1 MDSQSLPDIPSGGG
15 STSNASLQ
23 EKVARTIREA
33 HQDEPPKD
41 VFVKDVWPILEADY
55 ETMVQ
60 ELVEFC
66 KNKLH
71 KKPISC
77 NVTGRVKCSDSIS
90 RSLHR
95 REKNLTE
102 KENKQYKSLA
112 DVIDDIHDLAGIRI
126 VVDFQS
132 DIENVSSFI
141 QTTFQQLKS
150 PNDFS
155 PDRKV
160 SEIWQPLFGAYRTC
174 NYRVGVEPGTSG
186 RLSQYC
192 GVMFEI
198 QLTDIAESLY
208 NRFAH
213 SLLYKKS
220 SGRLRRQ
227 DEIVI
232 DMTHGISLLY
242 SLCLVYMQDRLEGS
256 ARDSDVNNKL
266 RGALRRAEGEGNL
279 DALMETIP
287 KMPGSDVQ
295 NRTISSAGGSSL
307 KRRASFRETIPIATL
322 KKALEPSEG
331 HTSADDLWALLI
343 NMSSDTERENQRD
356 VADADAW
363 IRDKHYN
370 ADRLKIERLSGDLL
384 SMDQC
389 YINLAVVEKP
399 GQGAGHTRGG
409 SGMPSPFSLFARQ
422 KVETPNKTIQVELPT
437 LFSQRIAHNNRTVP
451 PRRILIRGR
460 AGVGKTTLC
469 KKMVYDFTHGTQ
481 TELHRTWAK
490 LFDRLLWVPLRNLK
504 RRSAPGYN
512 HEELF
517 YHEYFS
523 GQGRDRGRH
532 SAGRLWQTLNDT
544 NSSRTLFVLDGLDE
558 VSELL
563 DPDSEMFEFLQDLLH
578 QPNVII
584 TSRPH
589 TSLPPSVRNP
599 DLDLE
604 TIGFYPEQVKAYL
617 EADPN
622 INPRANEVLSFL
634 QDHWLIQGLVR
645 IPIQLDA
652 LCFTWEDFDSGI
664 QPDTMTSIYKA
675 IVEKLWKKDVLRL
688 EKKHDGERVTRS
700 QIQMA
705 EVEDFVKHEVCFL
718 ECLGFTGL
726 HNDVLEFKPE
736 HLRTISK
743 YFKDTKLVLDKTLP
757 RLSFLRNSDASPK
770 DRHLNYHFLHLTFQE
785 YFAARYFVRKW
796 TSGEKLSTLKF
807 DSRRERFSATKINP
821 EKFLQKEK
829 YNIRYNILWRF
840 VAGLLHSNHDEE
852 QLCRFFYTIEGQP
865 RDLLGPVHQR
875 LVMHCL
881 SEVGPLQ
888 ETLEFNRLRRNLEAQ
903 LKQWLLFECNFTFNK
918 PRQPHLS
925 TEMEFPDSILQAVL
939 QEECESVKLQVLAS
953 LRARPSISQPMI
965 ECVVPWLR
973 GNAPIQL
980 KTATMLVFRRPL
992 SLSEETL
999 QTLVALLK
1007 DPDSGIRSSAVV
1019 ALGWQSALSE
1029 ETLVALLKDPDV
1041 RSAAAEALR
1050 RQPALSEE
1058 TLQALLALLENPD
1071 GDAQSYAAE
1080 ALGSQS
1086 TLSDGT
1092 LKALVA
1098 LLEDLDSDIR
1108 SHAADALG
1116 RQPTLSEETLQALVA
1131 LLEDPESNVRSSA
1144 AKSLG
1149 SRSTLSG
1156 GTVQALMTVLKDP
1169 DGYVRSSAADALG
1182 SQSALPEGA
1191 IQALMTVLK
1200 DPDSCV
1206 RSSAAAA
1213 LGSQSALP
1221 EGAIQALMT
1230 ILKDPNSY
1238 VRSSAARAVGR
1249 QSALSDK
1256 IFTSFLRETDRRSFE
1271 ALYSMGISESFSNH
1285 LICHATASN
1294 CKIIMPEAEWEI
1306 PFDRLKISV
1315 ERAQMSLEVPVPLSI
1330 SM

>member
-1 MDSQSLPDIPSGGG
+1 MTLVFHLAHVDLKQAMDSQSLPDIPSGGG
-15 STSNASLQ
+15 SISNASLQ
-23 EKVARTIREA
+23 EKIARTIREA
-33 HQDEPPKD
+33 PQ
-41 VFVKDVWPILEADY
+41 DY
-55 ETMVQ
+55 ERMVQ
-60 ELVEFC
+60 DLVEFC

-71 KKPISC
+71 EKPISC
-77 NVTGRVKCSDSIS
+77 NITGRVKCSDSIC
-90 RSLHR
+90 RSLDR
-95 REKNLTE
+95 REQNLME
-102 KENKQYKSLA
+102 KENKQYKSLE

-126 VVDFQS
+126 VVDFRS

-141 QTTFQQLKS
+141 QTTFQQLKT

-155 PDRKV
+155 SDRKV
-160 SEIWQPLFGAYRTC
+160 SEIWQPLFGAYKTC
-174 NYRVGVEPGTSG
+174 NYRVGVEPRTSG

-220 SGRLRRQ
+220 SGGLRRQ

-242 SLCLVYMQDRLEGS
+242 SLCLVYMHDRLEGS

-266 RGALRRAEGEGNL
+266 LGALRRAEGEGNL
-279 DALMETIP
+279 DTLIETIP

-295 NRTISSAGGSSL
+295 NRTISSVGRSSL
-307 KRRASFRETIPIATL
+307 KRRASFREAIPIATL
-322 KKALEPSEG
+322 KRALEPSEG
-331 HTSADDLWALLI
+331 HTSAEDLWALLI
-343 NMSSDTERENQRD
+343 NMSSNTERENQGD

-384 SMDQC
+384 PMDQC

-399 GQGAGHTRGG
+399 GQEACHTRGG
-409 SGMPSPFSLFARQ
+409 NGMPSPFSLVARQ
-422 KVETPNKTIQVELPT
+422 KVETPDETIQVELAA
-437 LFSQRIAHNNRTVP
+437 LFGQRIAHDKRTIH

-504 RRSAPGYN
+504 RRSSPGYN

-558 VSELL
+558 VSELF
-563 DPDSEMFEFLQDLLH
+563 DPDNEMFEFLRDLLH

-589 TSLPPSVRNP
+589 TCLPPSVRNP
-599 DLDLE
+599 DLELE
-604 TIGFYPEQVKAYL
+604 TIGFYPDQVKAYL

-634 QDHWLIQGLVR
+634 RDHWLIQGLVR

-652 LCFTWEDFDSGI
+652 LCFTWEDFNSEI
-664 QPDTMTSIYKA
+664 QPDTMTNIYEA

-700 QIQMA
+700 QIQA
-705 EVEDFVKHEVCFL
+705 ANVEDFVKHEVCFL

-726 HNDVLEFKPE
+726 HNDVLEFKSE
-736 HLRTISK
+736 HLRTISRC
-743 YFKDTKLVLDKTLP
+743 FKDTKLVVDKTLP
-757 RLSFLRNSDASPK
+757 RLSFLRNSDASLK

-796 TSGEKLSTLKF
+796 TSGEKLYILKF
-807 DSRRERFSATKINP
+807 DSRRERSSVTKIYP

-829 YNIRYNILWRF
+829 YNMRYNILWRF
-840 VAGLLHSNHDEE
+840 VAGLLHANHDEE

-881 SEVGPLQ
+881 SEVGPFQ
-888 ETLEFNRLRRNLEAQ
+888 EAVNFNWLRRNLEAQ
-903 LKQWLLFECNFTFNK
+903 LKKWLLFECNVTFKNQEK
-918 PRQPHLS
+918 PHLP

-939 QEECESVKLQVLAS
+939 
-953 LRARPSISQPMI
+953 
-965 ECVVPWLR
+965 
-973 GNAPIQL
+973 
-980 KTATMLVFRRPL
+980 
-992 SLSEETL
+992 
-999 QTLVALLK
+999 
-1007 DPDSGIRSSAVV
+1007 
-1019 ALGWQSALSE
+1019 
-1029 ETLVALLKDPDV
+1029 
-1041 RSAAAEALR
+1041 
-1050 RQPALSEE
+1050 
-1058 TLQALLALLENPD
+1058 
-1071 GDAQSYAAE
+1071 
-1080 ALGSQS
+1080 
-1086 TLSDGT
+1086 
-1092 LKALVA
+1092 
-1098 LLEDLDSDIR
+1098 
-1108 SHAADALG
+1108 H
-1116 RQPTLSEETLQALVA
+1116 
-1131 LLEDPESNVRSSA
+1131 
-1144 AKSLG
+1144 
-1149 SRSTLSG
+1149 
-1156 GTVQALMTVLKDP
+1156 
-1169 DGYVRSSAADALG
+1169 
-1182 SQSALPEGA
+1182 
-1191 IQALMTVLK
+1191 
-1200 DPDSCV
+1200 
-1206 RSSAAAA
+1206 
-1213 LGSQSALP
+1213 
-1221 EGAIQALMT
+1221 
-1230 ILKDPNSY
+1230 
-1238 VRSSAARAVGR
+1238 VG
-1249 QSALSDK
+1249 L
-1256 IFTSFLRETDRRSFE
+1256 FT
-1271 ALYSMGISESFSNH
+1271 H
-1285 LICHATASN
+1285 
-1294 CKIIMPEAEWEI
+1294 
-1306 PFDRLKISV
+1306 
-1315 ERAQMSLEVPVPLSI
+1315 
-1330 SM
+1330 

>member
-1 MDSQSLPDIPSGGG
+1 
-15 STSNASLQ
+15 
-23 EKVARTIREA
+23 
-33 HQDEPPKD
+33 
-41 VFVKDVWPILEADY
+41 
-55 ETMVQ
+55 MVQ

-71 KKPISC
+71 EKPISC

-90 RSLHR
+90 RSLDR
-95 REKNLTE
+95 REQNLME
-102 KENKQYKSLA
+102 KENKQYKSLE

-126 VVDFQS
+126 VVDFRS

-141 QTTFQQLKS
+141 QTTFQQLKT

-155 PDRKV
+155 SDRKV
-160 SEIWQPLFGAYRTC
+160 SEIWQPLFGAYKTC
-174 NYRVGVEPGTSG
+174 NYRVGVEPRTSG

-220 SGRLRRQ
+220 SGGLCRQ

-256 ARDSDVNNKL
+256 ARDMT
-266 RGALRRAEGEGNL
+266 RAEGEGNL
-279 DALMETIP
+279 DTLMETIP

-295 NRTISSAGGSSL
+295 NRTISSVGRSSL
-307 KRRASFRETIPIATL
+307 KRRASFREAIPIAAL
-322 KKALEPSEG
+322 KRALEPSEG
-331 HTSADDLWALLI
+331 HTSAEDLWALLI
-343 NMSSDTERENQRD
+343 NMSSDTGRENQRD

-370 ADRLKIERLSGDLL
+370 TDRLKIERLSGDLL
-384 SMDQC
+384 PMDQC

-399 GQGAGHTRGG
+399 GQDTGHTRGG
-409 SGMPSPFSLFARQ
+409 NEMPSPFSLFARQ
-422 KVETPNKTIQVELPT
+422 KVETPDETIQVELAA
-437 LFSQRIAHNNRTVP
+437 LFSQRIAHDKRTIP

-504 RRSAPGYN
+504 RRSSPGYN

-517 YHEYFS
+517 YYEYFS

-544 NSSRTLFVLDGLDE
+544 NGSRTLFVLDGLDE

-563 DPDSEMFEFLQDLLH
+563 DPDNEMFEFLRDLLH

-589 TSLPPSVRNP
+589 TGLPPSVRNP
-599 DLDLE
+599 DLELE
-604 TIGFYPEQVKAYL
+604 TVGFYPDQVKAYL
-617 EADPN
+617 EADPS

-634 QDHWLIQGLVR
+634 RDHWLIQGLVR

-652 LCFTWEDFDSGI
+652 LCFTWEDFGSEI
-664 QPDTMTSIYKA
+664 QPDTMTSIYEA
-675 IVEKLWKKDVLRL
+675 IVGKLWKKDVLRL

-700 QIQMA
+700 QIQTA
-705 EVEDFVKHEVCFL
+705 DIEDFVKHEVCFL

-726 HNDVLEFKPE
+726 HNDVLEFKSE
-736 HLRTISK
+736 HLRTISR
-743 YFKDTKLVLDKTLP
+743 YFKDTKLVVDKTLP

-796 TSGEKLSTLKF
+796 TSGEKLHTLKF
-807 DSRRERFSATKINP
+807 DSRRERSSVTKISP

-829 YNIRYNILWRF
+829 YNTRYNIFWRF
-840 VAGLLHSNHDEE
+840 VAGLLHANHDEE

-888 ETLEFNRLRRNLEAQ
+888 ETLEFDRLRRNLEAQ
-903 LKQWLLFECNFTFNK
+903 LKQWLLFECNFTFNNQG
-918 PRQPHLS
+918 QPHLS

-939 QEECESVKLQVLAS
+939 QEECQSVKLQVLAS
-953 LRARPSISQPMI
+953 LRSRSSISQPML
-965 ECVVPWLR
+965 ECVIPCLR
-973 GNAPIQL
+973 GNVPIKL
-980 KTATMLVFRRPL
+980 KTAAILVFSRPL
-992 SLSEETL
+992 ALSEETL

-1029 ETLVALLKDPDV
+1029 ETLVDLLKGPYRDV
-1041 RSAAAEALR
+1041 RFSAAEALR

-1058 TLQALLALLENPD
+1058 TLKALVALLEDPNSVIRSYAAKAL
-1071 GDAQSYAAE
+1071 GSQSTLSEGTLKALVALLEDPNSDIRSSAAE

-1086 TLSDGT
+1086 TLSEGT
-1092 LKALVA
+1092 LQGLIALLEDPDSDVRSSAAYALGRQPALSEDTLQGLIALLEDPDGGVRSSAVYTLGRQPALSEDTLRALVA
-1098 LLEDLDSDIR
+1098 LLDDLDW
-1108 SHAADALG
+1108 
-1116 RQPTLSEETLQALVA
+1116 
-1131 LLEDPESNVRSSA
+1131 VRYN
-1144 AKSLG
+1144 
-1149 SRSTLSG
+1149 T
-1156 GTVQALMTVLKDP
+1156 
-1169 DGYVRSSAADALG
+1169 
-1182 SQSALPEGA
+1182 
-1191 IQALMTVLK
+1191 
-1200 DPDSCV
+1200 
-1206 RSSAAAA
+1206 
-1213 LGSQSALP
+1213 
-1221 EGAIQALMT
+1221 
-1230 ILKDPNSY
+1230 
-1238 VRSSAARAVGR
+1238 ARALGR

-1256 IFTSFLRETDRRSFE
+1256 IFTSFLRETDRQNFE
-1271 ALYSMGISESFSNH
+1271 ALYCIWISESFSNH
-1285 LICHATASN
+1285 LIWHATAN
-1294 CKIIMPEAEWEI
+1294 GCKIIMPEAEWEI
-1306 PFDRLKISV
+1306 PFDRLKIAV
-1315 ERAQMSLEVPVPLSI
+1315 ERAQRSLEVPVPLSI
-1330 SM
+1330 TAQKPSQRPRAFAGEKEERWEVVDVSQWLHTVNGVLYLRS